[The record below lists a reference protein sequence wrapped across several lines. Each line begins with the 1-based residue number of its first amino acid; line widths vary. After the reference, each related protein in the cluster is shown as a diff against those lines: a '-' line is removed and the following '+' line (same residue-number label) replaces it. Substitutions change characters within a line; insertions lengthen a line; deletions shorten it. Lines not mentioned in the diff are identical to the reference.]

1 MAVISPVGLVGARS
15 PILITWDG
23 SNRDRLDG
31 MELKIYAWT
40 GEESAKPATPV
51 YTIDRTSG
59 FVDFYPTADIAPLLE
74 AEFNNRIS
82 KLSQEGIVDNA
93 PDAQLWVQVDYTLD
107 WFNTESSP
115 AGAGQDTGSTDV
127 FIATYGYGKF
137 TEGANK
143 NIQRPILQQYER
155 YATDVDAFMM
165 PIYLG
170 LHGEGLDIIYGYRDR
185 VVADGGVVEA
195 LSCCNFGLDSVKV
208 LNDDGTFYEYQVTE
222 ADVYGTSVQ
231 ERVMLFP
238 AGPANLSNFKDAQG
252 YGGTAPYNT
261 NYYDVQLLDVNNT
274 IIESMRVYNT
284 CEAKYE
290 PVSLYFVNRYGAW
303 DNVTFFKRSETNL
316 NVEKDTYRS
325 TIGSAGASG
334 YTWGNQAR
342 GVRSYNHKAQH
353 RLTLNTGF
361 VSESFSEVMEQLL
374 MSEYVLAVI
383 DRTTAR
389 SGTTFDIDQS
399 QRAVNILTDSI
410 TLQKHIN
417 DKTINYTLEV
427 EFATPENA
435 ML

>member
-23 SNRDRLDG
+23 TGASASDIIYFKL
-31 MELKIYAWT
+31 EVYAWG
-40 GEESAKPATPV
+40 GEESAKPATPI
-51 YTIDRTSG
+51 YTIDRQSG
-59 FVDFYPTADIAPLLE
+59 FVDVYPTADIAPLLE
-74 AEFNNRIS
+74 AEFNSRIS
-82 KLSQEGIVDNA
+82 KLSLENIVDNA
-93 PDAQLWVQVDYTLD
+93 PDAQLWVQVDYD
-107 WFNTESSP
+107 IEYVDDPFIVN
-115 AGAGQDTGSTDV
+115 DTGSTDV

-155 YATDVDAFMM
+155 YAADVDAFMM

-185 VVADGGVVEA
+185 VLADGGTIEA
-195 LSCCNFGLDSVKV
+195 LSCCNFGLDAIKV
-208 LNDDGTFYEYQVTE
+208 LNDDGTYYEYQPTE
-222 ADVYGTSVQ
+222 ADVYGTKVE

-252 YGGTAPYNT
+252 YGGTAPYRT
-261 NYYDVQLLDVNNT
+261 NYYDIQLLDVNNT

-303 DNVTFFKRSETNL
+303 DNITFFKRSETNL
-316 NVEKDTYRS
+316 NVSKDTYRS

-361 VSESFSEVMEQLL
+361 VNESYSEVMEQLL

-383 DRTTAR
+383 DRTTSR
-389 SGTTFDIDQS
+389 SGFTYNIEQS
-399 QRAVNILTDSI
+399 QRAVNILTDSL

>member
-1 MAVISPVGLVGARS
+1 MFSKFYNTTNIDNYFYL
-15 PILITWDG
+15 G
-23 SNRDRLDG
+23 S
-31 MELKIYAWT
+31 I
-40 GEESAKPATPV
+40 
-51 YTIDRTSG
+51 
-59 FVDFYPTADIAPLLE
+59 
-74 AEFNNRIS
+74 
-82 KLSQEGIVDNA
+82 
-93 PDAQLWVQVDYTLD
+93 
-107 WFNTESSP
+107 
-115 AGAGQDTGSTDV
+115 
-127 FIATYGYGKF
+127 
-137 TEGANK
+137 
-143 NIQRPILQQYER
+143 
-155 YATDVDAFMM
+155 AFMM

-185 VVADGGVVEA
+185 VVADGGTIES
-195 LSCCNFGLDSVKV
+195 LSCANFGLDAVKV
-208 LNDDGTFYEYQVTE
+208 LNDDGTAYEYQVTE

-238 AGPANLSNFKDAQG
+238 AGPANLSNFKSVQG

-261 NYYDVQLLDVNNT
+261 NYYDIQLLDVNNT

-325 TIGSAGASG
+325 TIGNAGASG

-383 DRTTAR
+383 DRTTSR

-399 QRAVNILTDSI
+399 QRAVNIITDSI